1 MSEIGYKK
9 ESRFWHEVKSWVII
23 VLIALGLKST
33 IVASYMVPTGSME
46 NTIMTGDFLIGN
58 KFLFGAR
65 TPDWIGIPYTRIGFK
80 VPSFRLPAFTEPK
93 QGDIIIFKFPRDEHL
108 RYVKRCIAEPGQ
120 TVNIKRKKL
129 YVDGQRFELPEHGKF
144 ERAQVIPPDYAQPG
158 VFSTSPDNIDNY
170 GPLYVP
176 EKGDTLTVGETP
188 RHVLKNIL
196 KLSDHEYSVE
206 EDYIT
211 VDGQR
216 NQQYI
221 VQQDYYFMMGD
232 NRDNSFDSRYWGYV
246 AADQILG
253 KPLFV
258 FMSWNKNMPFYRIT
272 KKIRWNRI
280 GTVVH

>member
-1 MSEIGYKK
+1 MNDIDSKK
-9 ESRFWHEVKSWVII
+9 ESRFWREVRSWVII
-23 VLIALGLKST
+23 ILIALGLKST

-65 TPDWIGIPYTRIGFK
+65 TPDWIGIPYTRIGFN
-80 VPSFRLPAFTEPK
+80 VPSFRLPAFTEPE

-129 YVDGQRFELPEHGKF
+129 YVDGNQFELPEHGKF
-144 ERAQVIPPDYAQPG
+144 ERAQIIPSDYAQPG

-188 RHVLKNIL
+188 KHILKNIL

-211 VDGQR
+211 VDGHRKQH
-216 NQQYI
+216 YI

-232 NRDNSFDSRYWGYV
+232 NRDNSFDSRYWGFV

-258 FMSWNKNMPFYRIT
+258 FMSWNKNMPLYRIT

>member
-1 MSEIGYKK
+1 MDDIDSKK
-9 ESRFWHEVKSWVII
+9 ESRFWREVKSWVII
-23 VLIALGLKST
+23 ILIALGLKST

-65 TPDWIGIPYTRIGFK
+65 TPDWIGIPYTRIGFN
-80 VPSFRLPAFTEPK
+80 VPSFRLPAFTEPE

-129 YVDGQRFELPEHGKF
+129 YVDGKQFELPEHGKF
-144 ERAQVIPPDYAQPG
+144 ERAQIIPSDYAQPG

-188 RHVLKNIL
+188 KHILKNIL

-216 NQQYI
+216 RQQYI

-232 NRDNSFDSRYWGYV
+232 NRDNSFDSRYWGFV

-258 FMSWNKNMPFYRIT
+258 FMSWNKNMPLYRIT

>member
-1 MSEIGYKK
+1 MDDIDSKK
-9 ESRFWHEVKSWVII
+9 ESRFWREVKSWVII
-23 VLIALGLKST
+23 ILIALGLKST

-65 TPDWIGIPYTRIGFK
+65 TPDWIGIPYTRIGFN
-80 VPSFRLPAFTEPK
+80 VPSFRLPAFTEPE

-108 RYVKRCIAEPGQ
+108 RYVKRCIAESGQ

-129 YVDGQRFELPEHGKF
+129 YVDGKQFELPEHGKF
-144 ERAQVIPPDYAQPG
+144 ERAQIIPSDYAQPG

-188 RHVLKNIL
+188 KHILKNIL

-216 NQQYI
+216 RQQYI

-232 NRDNSFDSRYWGYV
+232 NRDNSFDSRYWGFV

-258 FMSWNKNMPFYRIT
+258 FMSWNKNMPLYRIT